1 MLKLRVLSALI
12 LAAVV
17 AAAVVFLPT
26 LPLWLFFYLLM
37 LIGGCEWAK
46 LSGVK
51 TRLGVAAYAVALTAL
66 VLIAVSARAYWPA
79 ALVAVAAFWVLALA
93 LLLAYP
99 KSARLC
105 TSSPAM
111 LVAGGIVLP
120 GAWLALATLH
130 AKGAAFV
137 VWLFVATSVADAGA
151 YFVGRQFGRRKL
163 APRISPGK
171 TWEGLVGGVIATLA
185 WAASGAWFFH
195 GALLAWLGVGAAVVG
210 AAVVGD
216 LFESALKRSRG
227 VKDSGTLLPG
237 HGGVLDRI
245 DSVLAAAPVF
255 ALLALAM

>member
-37 LIGGCEWAK
+37 LVGGYEWAK
-46 LSGVK
+46 LSGVE
-51 TRLGVAAYAVALTAL
+51 TRLGIAAYAVALTAL
-66 VLIAVSARAYWPA
+66 VLIAVPARAYWPA
-79 ALVAVAAFWVLALA
+79 ALAAVAAFWGLALA

-105 TSSPAM
+105 TSSTAM

>member
-17 AAAVVFLPT
+17 AAAVVFLQT
-26 LPLWLFFYLLM
+26 LPLWFFFYLLM
-37 LIGGCEWAK
+37 LVGGYEWAK
-46 LSGVK
+46 LSGVE

-79 ALVAVAAFWVLALA
+79 ALAAVAAFWVLALA

-99 KSARLC
+99 KSARLY
-105 TSSPAM
+105 TSSTAM